1 MAPVRVGFI
10 GAGHIARA
18 LGLGWSRPEL
28 AEAPALTYL
37 DVMPDQAERAAEATG
52 ADVASSLTDLVGRS
66 DLVVVAVRPQH
77 VAEVL
82 AEVAPLLGGRPLVS
96 VAAGVTLEELL
107 AALPADAHAARVMP
121 NVAAAMGLGV
131 FLFVPGT
138 LGEHERAVEEL
149 FTLAGEVV
157 VLDEEHFDS
166 ATAVAGCMPGML
178 AMLVRDFAR
187 AGERRGLDP
196 DVARRLAI
204 AGVHGSAAII
214 AREGDPE
221 AVIASAATPG
231 GMTAAAI
238 EKLEERELADAVA
251 LAVHAAAERAKELK

>member
-1 MAPVRVGFI
+1 MRVGFI

-18 LGLGWSRPEL
+18 LGQGWSRPEL
-28 AEAPALTYL
+28 ADPPSLTYL
-37 DVMPDQAERAAEATG
+37 DVSADAAAQAAAETG
-52 ADVASSLTDLVGRS
+52 AALAASFAELVEGSDVVI
-66 DLVVVAVRPQH
+66 VAVRPQH

-82 AEVAPLLGGRPLVS
+82 AETAPLLGSRALVS
-96 VAAGVTLEELL
+96 VAAGVSLAELREG
-107 AALPADAHAARVMP
+107 LPAGAHVARVMP
-121 NVAAAMGLGV
+121 NVAAALGLGV

-138 LGEHERAVEEL
+138 LGDQGQGVEGL
-149 FTLAGEVV
+149 FALAGDVV
-157 VLDEEHFDS
+157 VLDEVHFDS

-187 AGERRGLDP
+187 AAVRRGLDA

-204 AGVHGSAAII
+204 AGVYGAAAVI
-214 AREGDPE
+214 AREGDPD

-238 EKLEERELADAVA
+238 TAFEERDIAEAVA
-251 LAVHAAAERAKELK
+251 LAVHAAAERAKELT